1 MRGLAAIVAGR
12 RTKWLILAVWLVA
25 VFAVFSAKLPS
36 KLSDKTTDSTESF
49 LPSSAESTEVVR
61 DLEHQFPQ
69 GQTDTGLVVYKNAAG
84 LTAANQARIAAD
96 ARAIQA
102 AGNDKIHLVEP
113 PAVPFERGPHNS
125 PGALVSKDGTVAV
138 MVLTT
143 PTNFDKEGDWGKAVR
158 DITDKNT
165 GDMQV
170 YVTGNL
176 GFSADAKDVFSNI
189 DTKLLLA
196 TVALVLVLLGAIYRS
211 VMIAITPLIVVFF
224 AYSIAQ
230 GLIYAYADSGATVST
245 NSTSILIVLMFG
257 VGTDYCLL
265 LVSRYREE
273 LRRIEDKHDAMAR
286 AVRRA
291 GPAIL
296 ASGLTV
302 TLAMLV
308 LALADNRGTSSLGP
322 VAAIAR
328 SLRVVRR
335 PHPAAGPADDV
346 RSARFLAE
354 AQHGHL
360 RPRARIGRAS
370 GALEALRRQGPAA
383 AGYGAG
389 RDRSGLLRRR
399 PRPAR
404 LQGGLFEHE
413 LLQALGRERQ
423 RLRRAA
429 PGLPGRNAG
438 PDHDPGAE

>member
-1 MRGLAAIVAGR
+1 
-12 RTKWLILAVWLVA
+12 
-25 VFAVFSAKLPS
+25 
-36 KLSDKTTDSTESF
+36 
-49 LPSSAESTEVVR
+49 
-61 DLEHQFPQ
+61 
-69 GQTDTGLVVYKNAAG
+69 
-84 LTAANQARIAAD
+84 
-96 ARAIQA
+96 
-102 AGNDKIHLVEP
+102 
-113 PAVPFERGPHNS
+113 
-125 PGALVSKDGTVAV
+125 

-291 GPAIL
+291 GPCDSRQWSDGDPGDAGAGPGGQPWDEL
-296 ASGLTV
+296 ARAGRR
-302 TLAMLV
+302 
-308 LALADNRGTSSLGP
+308 DRG
-322 VAAIAR
+322 
-328 SLRVVRR
+328 SLRVV
-335 PHPAAGPADDV
+335 P
-346 RSARFLAE
+346 
-354 AQHGHL
+354 Q
-360 RPRARIGRAS
+360 AS
-370 GALEALRRQGPAA
+370 PCC
-383 AGYGAG
+383 
-389 RDRSGLLRRR
+389 
-399 PRPAR
+399 PPC
-404 LQGGLFEHE
+404 
-413 LLQALGRERQ
+413 
-423 RLRRAA
+423 
-429 PGLPGRNAG
+429 
-438 PDHDPGAE
+438 